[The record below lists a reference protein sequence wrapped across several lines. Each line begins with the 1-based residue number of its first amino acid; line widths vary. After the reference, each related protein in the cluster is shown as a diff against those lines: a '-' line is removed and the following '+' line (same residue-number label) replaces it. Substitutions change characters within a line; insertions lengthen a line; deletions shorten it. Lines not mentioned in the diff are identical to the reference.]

1 MSHFDELLRLI
12 YADQPDHVRSAGGPW
27 AGVARTVERTMAV
40 LEDGQRKLAEVWRS
54 PAGTAYLAEM
64 GRVVEAMRATSEAA
78 RHNDQVMSAVADAL
92 DARQKDFG
100 VLSRAPIPADARERY
115 ARAIVQA
122 LDEDYHQAVAN
133 FRPVPEIS
141 RRHDKEQPLT
151 NGGQHGS
158 PSSTNG
164 FSSTTATTR
173 SSASG
178 GTTSS
183 GLPSWVPTQPGERV
197 ARSSSEGNVGG
208 ASAIVDAR
216 TGPTLQGVGGG
227 TPTSPSYIGPWP
239 DVDSPAAG
247 GIPRAENASDGGVWP
262 RQPSTWAKPGTPT
275 GVVTQPPSG
284 WRDLTGGSPTRG
296 PAQPSRGGAGLQT
309 PEPGGSAGAA
319 ANARPTTAGQHGS
332 VVGGMPIGGSSS
344 SPGRPWSGYRR
355 RPEPFPT
362 SSRHAVPQ
370 VIAPAAQ
377 DEEESGLDEVT
388 TDYVDDLGNRISIRR
403 PRD

>member
-100 VLSRAPIPADARERY
+100 VLSRAPMPADARERY
-115 ARAIVQA
+115 ARAIVRA

-133 FRPVPEIS
+133 FRPVPEII

-151 NGGQHGS
+151 ADGQHVS
-158 PSSTNG
+158 PSADG
-164 FSSTTATTR
+164 LSSIATTTE

-178 GTTSS
+178 GTTPNE
-183 GLPSWVPTQPGERV
+183 LPSWVPTQPGERV
-197 ARSSSEGNVGG
+197 ARPSSEGDVGG
-208 ASAIVDAR
+208 TSAIVDAR
-216 TGPTLQGVGGG
+216 TGPTLQGVGGS
-227 TPTSPSYIGPWP
+227 TPTSPSSMGPRP
-239 DVDSPAAG
+239 NVDSPAAN
-247 GIPRAENASDGGVWP
+247 GIPKAESTPDAGVWP
-262 RQPSTWAKPGTPT
+262 RQPPTWAKGTPT

-284 WRDLTGGSPTRG
+284 WRDLTEGSPTRA
-296 PAQPSRGGAGLQT
+296 PAQPSRGGAGLPT

-319 ANARPTTAGQHGS
+319 ANVRPTTAGQHGS
-332 VVGGMPIGGSSS
+332 VVGGMPINGSSS
-344 SPGRPWSGYRR
+344 SSGRPWSGYRR